1 MRKISLLEHVSLDGF
16 MAGPN
21 GEMDW
26 IRVSDDMFDAGA
38 RITDAADTAIYGRV
52 TYEMMAGYWPTAA
65 EQPGAGRHD
74 IEHARWVNA
83 ATKLVFSR
91 TMESSDWANTVF
103 VKDDIA
109 STIEAMRQQPGKN
122 LVLIG
127 SASLAREFIRLGLVD
142 EYWINVNPVVLGG
155 GIPLF
160 PDVGARTDMSLVES
174 IVFGSGV
181 VGLHYEKV
189 TS

>member
-1 MRKISLLEHVSLDGF
+1 MRKVSLLEHVSLDGF

-26 IRVSDDMFDAGA
+26 IRADDELFDAGA
-38 RITDAADTAIYGRV
+38 QVTDAADTAIYGRV
-52 TYEMMAGYWPTAA
+52 TYEMMAGYWPTAG

-91 TMESSDWANTVF
+91 TLESSDWANTVF
-103 VKDDIA
+103 VKGDIA
-109 STIEAMRQQPGKN
+109 GTIVAMKQQPGKN

-127 SASLAREFIRLGLVD
+127 SVSLAREFIRLGLVD

-155 GIPLF
+155 GMPLF
-160 PDVGARTDMSLVES
+160 PDTGARTDMTLVGS
-174 IVFGSGV
+174 TVFASGV
-181 VGLHYEKV
+181 VNLHYERADA
-189 TS
+189 